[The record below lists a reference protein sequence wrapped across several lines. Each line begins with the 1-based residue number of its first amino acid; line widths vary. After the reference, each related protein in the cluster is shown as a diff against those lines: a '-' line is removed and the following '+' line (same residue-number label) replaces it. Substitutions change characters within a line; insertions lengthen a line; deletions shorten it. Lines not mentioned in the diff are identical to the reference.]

1 MLPFVSCPLF
11 VSVTENGRQKGTGE
25 SRASRHKGRNP
36 TPGMLSKVWESQDVV
51 SYATGLRLESNAVEL
66 CIYIFVTSYFCTTI
80 FILKPKLPVTLQIK
94 INNKISCSLQD
105 LTALFGYCCGSFSK
119 KIAMYF
125 GAFFGNDLWEYV
137 KPAKVDAIFFNF
149 RIIVGS
155 LNSPSGI
162 LRAKTKPCI
171 FKPAHL
177 DSFLQLSGMQ
187 QPASHCLV

>member
-1 MLPFVSCPLF
+1 MLPFVSRPLF

-66 CIYIFVTSYFCTTI
+66 YVFTFLLLHTSAP
-80 FILKPKLPVTLQIK
+80 LHLSKLPVTLQIK